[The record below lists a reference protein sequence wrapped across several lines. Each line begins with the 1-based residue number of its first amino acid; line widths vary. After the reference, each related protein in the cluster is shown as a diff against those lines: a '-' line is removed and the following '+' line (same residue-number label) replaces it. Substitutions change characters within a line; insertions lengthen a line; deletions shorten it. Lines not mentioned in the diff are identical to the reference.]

1 MFLKFFKRCF
11 DSRDSFFD
19 GRDDDVVKTSR
30 FLLPVFFSGEHVA
43 RQDFFFFFFFFFF
56 SVEGGSILN
65 DKAKSDDVTD
75 TSLPPTQY
83 MKREKKRNEFRV
95 LEKEI
100 KPSCVYLFS
109 LFVLYIWECC
119 THTATKHHHHHH
131 HVDDDD
137 DFDDEVPEWPNGVLF
152 GKNIHHH
159 HQQQQH
165 QEQL

>member
-1 MFLKFFKRCF
+1 M
-11 DSRDSFFD
+11 
-19 GRDDDVVKTSR
+19 VKTSR

-109 LFVLYIWECC
+109 LFVYVWECC

-137 DFDDEVPEWPNGVLF
+137 DFDDEVPEWQNGVLF

-159 HQQQQH
+159 HQQQH

>member
-1 MFLKFFKRCF
+1 M
-11 DSRDSFFD
+11 
-19 GRDDDVVKTSR
+19 VTSR

-109 LFVLYIWECC
+109 LFVYVWECC

-137 DFDDEVPEWPNGVLF
+137 DFDDEVPEWQNGVLF
-152 GKNIHHH
+152 GKKIHH